1 MRVEPSTGG
10 YTRPTR
16 GAGVMRDTGV
26 AGRNTVPKPERQVLV
41 CVNSR
46 PPGNPKGSCGEKGSQ
61 ELFDR
66 LKEILRE
73 RGLEGRVMAN
83 RTYCLKHCSR
93 GPVLA
98 VQPDNIW
105 YAGVGASDLAEI
117 CTSHLEG
124 GEPVERLLMPD
135 IPWE

>member
-1 MRVEPSTGG
+1 M
-10 YTRPTR
+10 
-16 GAGVMRDTGV
+16 
-26 AGRNTVPKPERQVLV
+26 PKPERQVLV

-46 PPGNPKGSCGEKGSQ
+46 PPGNPKGSCAEKGGQ

-66 LKEILRE
+66 LKALLRE

-83 RTYCLKHCSR
+83 RTYCLKHCSQ

-98 VQPDNIW
+98 VQPDNVW
-105 YAGVGASDLAEI
+105 YAGVTEADLVEI
-117 CTSHLEG
+117 CGTHLEG